1 MDNNATNVILA
12 YLDTISRDLAMKNKR
27 LDRMVSQRE
36 QVGYPNT
43 RQEEGRSSCELRGKN
58 TIPYTPMNLECC
70 VVASS
75 GQLDVVADL
84 RRVEVFQS
92 TFGDTLGDVRLR
104 EDQTLVVSTQALVD
118 PLDDEIDSFYKNNLC
133 PSSANLYN
141 LNKVLLPIDK
151 STHTL
156 VDPCTNQGESN
167 LVCELPTTSED
178 VNEDQLT
185 HECIPLLEHMCG
197 VLKKSQVSD
206 GVYRVDLNDPLD
218 SLNILCG
225 KILAGAN
232 EGRQGSSLSLFVDD
246 DLFLCAIYT
255 KDVLLVCPSL
265 ILQGSNSRSNPFSRK
280 EDDTDQYS
288 ENSLD
293 QHSNCFLK
301 SCFFCH
307 KAISQHKEVYIYRG
321 ELGFCSADCRNK
333 QIYLDELKKVE
344 TYTKKMLASLVRQRR
359 RGAGRCRQNI
369 VASEDFQQH
378 GKPSS
383 STNQV
388 TFTIS

>member
-1 MDNNATNVILA
+1 MGFTELKEKHKCAIAYEVNSKQRRLVSSLLA
-12 YLDTISRDLAMKNKR
+12 QK
-27 LDRMVSQRE
+27 
-36 QVGYPNT
+36 
-43 RQEEGRSSCELRGKN
+43 
-58 TIPYTPMNLECC
+58 
-70 VVASS
+70 
-75 GQLDVVADL
+75 
-84 RRVEVFQS
+84 
-92 TFGDTLGDVRLR
+92 
-104 EDQTLVVSTQALVD
+104 
-118 PLDDEIDSFYKNNLC
+118 
-133 PSSANLYN
+133 
-141 LNKVLLPIDK
+141 LLK
-151 STHTL
+151 
-156 VDPCTNQGESN
+156 
-167 LVCELPTTSED
+167 D
-178 VNEDQLT
+178 VNISKFEK
-185 HECIPLLEHMCG
+185 
-197 VLKKSQVSD
+197 VKS
-206 GVYRVDLNDPLD
+206 
-218 SLNILCG
+218 I
-225 KILAGAN
+225 
-232 EGRQGSSLSLFVDD
+232 
-246 DLFLCAIYT
+246 IY
-255 KDVLLVCPSL
+255 LMNH
-265 ILQGSNSRSNPFSRK
+265 I
-280 EDDTDQYS
+280 TDQYS